1 MAILT
6 KLAKLTTNLG
16 ALALRNPSGVRHVL
30 GTALSASEDV
40 LRPEGDVRSFPAASV
55 SEIARSDAEPRCVV
69 HLFHEGQSAISPLEA
84 LALASLIQ
92 SHGYKKIFEFGTY
105 KGVSTTQFA
114 LNVGPHGRVYTLD
127 LPESDP
133 RHGLAI
139 TCRREEELTAEKG
152 KGALIPADLLPCVE
166 FLREDSARFDPGPFE
181 NQIDFVFVDGAHS
194 AAYVENDTKKGWRML
209 RPGGSIAWHD
219 CNSRHIAVVRFLKQF
234 QHTVT
239 LIGGTSLA
247 FCTKRSSE
255 KSFGI

>member
-1 MAILT
+1 MVMIT

-16 ALALRNPSGVRHVL
+16 ALVLRNPSGVRHVL

-40 LRPEGDVRSFPAASV
+40 LRPEGDVRSFRAASI
-55 SEIARSDAEPRCVV
+55 SEIARSDADPRCVV

-114 LNVGPHGRVYTLD
+114 LNVGPDGKVYTLD
-127 LPESDP
+127 LPENDP

-139 TCRREEELTAEKG
+139 TSCREEKLTTEKG
-152 KGALIPADLLPCVE
+152 KGSLIPPDLLERVE
-166 FLREDSARFDPGPFE
+166 FIREDSAQFDPSPFE

-219 CNSRHIAVVRFLKQF
+219 CNSRHLDVVRFLKQF
-234 QHTVT
+234 EHTVT
-239 LIGGTSLA
+239 RIADTSLVY
-247 FCTKRSSE
+247 CTKGS
-255 KSFGI
+255 G